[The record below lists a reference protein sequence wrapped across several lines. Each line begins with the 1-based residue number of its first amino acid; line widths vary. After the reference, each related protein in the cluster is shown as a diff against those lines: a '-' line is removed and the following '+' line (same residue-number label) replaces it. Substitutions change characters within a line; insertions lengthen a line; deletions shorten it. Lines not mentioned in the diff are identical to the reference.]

1 MKSII
6 YKDFG
11 ITNAQN
17 FESMVSIPLA
27 NVYVMIGRSLPWANA
42 SNSQILDDTNIPT
55 PYETLTQRN
64 ELARDGT
71 IMKKVTAA
79 DLQLVVPR
87 VDWLANTIYVAFD
100 QDANLFVKSIS
111 TRITSG
117 NVNVNAGLANTVTA
131 NGMNLAALT
140 PEVTSG
146 TLITVGNETKE
157 VHFVTPNGSFL
168 RVNTAFG
175 STYTSQNLFVITT
188 SDIQYI
194 NKFYVRN
201 SADQV
206 FKCLY
211 NNNSGA
217 STIMPEIA
225 LDGQLPENP
234 YVETSDGY
242 RWKYLYTI
250 PSGLKNKFFTDK
262 FMPVIR
268 ESIVLDNAGPG
279 RLDIIRITDSGNGYF
294 SGGTVNNYSIL
305 SVNGDG
311 TGANLTVDVLNGI
324 INDVNILKGGNNYT
338 TATITIADPLKL
350 PLTPNANLVPVISPS
365 YGHGADPARELG
377 ASNMMISLDFEG
389 DLEGELPTEA
399 DGTDTIRQI
408 AVIKDPQYANGAY
421 AFTTYVPLF
430 TTLLVSTP
438 AVNFDHN
445 GIVYSGSSF
454 TNASF
459 TARVVHFDDN
469 TNLLY
474 INNITGNVNASIS
487 ETVYQLDNPSAAS
500 KVFSVSKPNINIYS
514 GEVLY
519 VENRAKIT
527 RSPDQTET
535 TKLILEF

>member
-117 NVNVNAGLANTVTA
+117 NVNVSAGLANTVTA

-211 NNNSGA
+211 NNNGGA

-225 LDGQLPENP
+225 LDGQLPENA

-279 RLDIIRITDSGNGYF
+279 RLDIIKITDSGNGYF

-324 INDVNILKGGNNYT
+324 INDVNILNGGNNYT
-338 TATITIADPLKL
+338 TATISISDPLKL
-350 PLTPNANLVPVISPS
+350 PLTPSANLVPVISPS

-389 DLEGELPTEA
+389 DLEGELPTKA
-399 DGTDTIRQI
+399 DGTDTLRQVAI
-408 AVIKDPQYANGAY
+408 VKDPQYANGAY

-430 TTLLVSTP
+430 TTLLISTP

-445 GIVYSGSSF
+445 GIVYSGSSY

>member
-211 NNNSGA
+211 NNNGGA

-225 LDGQLPENP
+225 LDGQLPENA

-279 RLDIIRITDSGNGYF
+279 RLDIIKITDSGNGYF

-324 INDVNILKGGNNYT
+324 INDVNILNGGNNYT
-338 TATITIADPLKL
+338 TATISISDPLKL
-350 PLTPNANLVPVISPS
+350 PLTPSANLVPVISPS

-389 DLEGELPTEA
+389 DLEGELPTKA
-399 DGTDTIRQI
+399 DGTDTLRQVAI
-408 AVIKDPQYANGAY
+408 VKDPQYANGAY

-430 TTLLVSTP
+430 TTLLISTP

-445 GIVYSGSSF
+445 GIVYSGSSY

>member
-55 PYETLTQRN
+55 PYETLSQRN
-64 ELARDGT
+64 ELARDAM

-117 NVNVNAGLANTVTA
+117 NVNVSAGLANTVTA

-211 NNNSGA
+211 NNNGGA

-225 LDGQLPENP
+225 LDGQLPENA

-279 RLDIIRITDSGNGYF
+279 RLDIIKITDSGNGYF

-324 INDVNILKGGNNYT
+324 INDVNILNGGNNYT
-338 TATITIADPLKL
+338 TATISISDPLKL
-350 PLTPNANLVPVISPS
+350 PLTPSANLVPVISPS

-389 DLEGELPTEA
+389 DLEGELPTKA
-399 DGTDTIRQI
+399 DGTDTLRQVAI
-408 AVIKDPQYANGAY
+408 VKDPQYANGAY

-430 TTLLVSTP
+430 TTLLISTP

-445 GIVYSGSSF
+445 GIVYSGSSY